1 MFAKKSGQ
9 TQGMSTNAAHLAATV
24 LRRRAELDLS
34 QMEVWRSGGPS
45 NTTLT
50 TIENGLLSNLTS
62 STARKLDAG
71 LLWERGSARR
81 VWEGGEPT
89 PMGRTR
95 RDETWLRQRIDEAEI
110 SATMRAR
117 LLNVLDGVEGVRGA

>member
-1 MFAKKSGQ
+1 
-9 TQGMSTNAAHLAATV
+9 MSTNAKRLAEKV

-34 QMEVWRSGGPS
+34 QIDVWRTGGPS

-50 TIENGLLSNLTS
+50 TIENGLLENLTP

-71 LLWERGSARR
+71 LLWEKGSARK

-89 PMGRTR
+89 PLGSSRK
-95 RDETWLRQRIDEAEI
+95 DAGWLRRQIDEAEI
-110 SATMRAR
+110 SASLRTR
-117 LLNVLDGVEGVRGA
+117 LLDVLDDRQGVRGA